1 MNHRRTLLTA
11 LSTALG
17 SAALAHAWP
26 ALAQPAARVWRVG
39 ILPGGL
45 MAPRQFQWDAF
56 KKRMVE
62 LGYVE
67 GKNVQ

>member
-1 MNHRRTLLTA
+1 MNPRRTLLT
-11 LSTALG
+11 TLG
-17 SAALAHAWP
+17 AAVLARAWP
-26 ALAQPAARVWRVG
+26 ASAQPGGRVWRVG

-62 LGYVE
+62 LGYRRASS
-67 GKNVQ
+67 